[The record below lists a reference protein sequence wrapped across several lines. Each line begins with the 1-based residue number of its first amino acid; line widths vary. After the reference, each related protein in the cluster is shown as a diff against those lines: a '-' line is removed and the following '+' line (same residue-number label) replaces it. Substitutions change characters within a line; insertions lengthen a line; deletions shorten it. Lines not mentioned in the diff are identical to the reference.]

1 MKTANVWIVGVMINI
16 DSSLLNITE
25 NARRRIIENV
35 HNEPDSLSVIGIRI
49 GIKGGGCSGLSYK
62 MEYMAKKD
70 ITENDTVIKFGDNFG
85 AYLDAKCVF
94 YLSGVTLDYEEGLIG
109 KGFTFHNPHATNT
122 CGCGESFSL

>member
-1 MKTANVWIVGVMINI
+1 MIKI
-16 DSSLLNITE
+16 DSSLLDITPK
-25 NARRRIIENV
+25 ARRHILENV
-35 HNEPDSLSVIGIRI
+35 LSEPNSLSIIGIRI

-62 MEYMAKKD
+62 MDYMTKED
-70 ITENDTVIKFGDNFG
+70 INESDTYIKLADDFN

-94 YLSGVTLDYEEGLIG
+94 YLSGVTLDHDDGLTG